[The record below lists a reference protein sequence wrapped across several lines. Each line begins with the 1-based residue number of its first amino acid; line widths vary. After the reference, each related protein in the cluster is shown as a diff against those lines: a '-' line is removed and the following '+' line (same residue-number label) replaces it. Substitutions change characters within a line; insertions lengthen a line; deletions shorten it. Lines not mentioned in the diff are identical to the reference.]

1 MSLPTEEARTNPLV
15 EVSNAM
21 VALHKEQFGRGP
33 TAARSEFAG
42 QDTLVCVLEQ
52 ALLPAEIA
60 MVELGQQL
68 RVQESRLFLQNATAD
83 RMTAMIEG
91 IVGRKVRAFGSACDP
106 RTGTVM
112 EIFTFERVGDGD
124 GDGAGPQ
131 AYSGPSR
138 AS

>member
-1 MSLPTEEARTNPLV
+1 MNAASAEPRNNPLV

-33 TAARSEFAG
+33 TAARSDFAG
-42 QDTLVCVLEQ
+42 QDTLICTLES

-83 RMTAMIEG
+83 RMKSMVEG
-91 IVGRKVRAFGSACDP
+91 IVGRRVRAFASACDP
-106 RTGTVM
+106 TTGTVM
-112 EIFTFERVGDGD
+112 EIFVFERDS
-124 GDGAGPQ
+124 PN
-131 AYSGPSR
+131 
-138 AS
+138 